1 MTLISSFI
9 AGLLFG
15 LGLILS
21 GMTDPE
27 KVIGFLDITGAW
39 NPSLAFVMAGAVL
52 VSYFAF
58 RVAGKRSK
66 TILSQQILL
75 PTKKE
80 IDARLILGSIIFGVG
95 WGLAGYCPGPALASI
110 ATGHKEPLLFVAA
123 MLIGMA
129 IYEVIQKIQS
139 R

>member
-21 GMTDPE
+21 GMTDPA

-129 IYEVIQKIQS
+129 IYEVMQKIQS

>member
-21 GMTDPE
+21 GMTDPA

-66 TILSQQILL
+66 TVLSQQILL

-129 IYEVIQKIQS
+129 IYEVMQKIQS